1 MSVPRITKEELKEQ
15 LESMDSSSAPIILD
29 VRLKYPYEHSST
41 ILPRS
46 IRMTEDHIDTS
57 KISKERTVVAYDS
70 DPDELVSARVT
81 ANLIRLGYRA
91 RALQGGIG
99 EWLGAK
105 FPAETKT
112 APQQAPPKPGSLK

>member
-1 MSVPRITKEELKEQ
+1 MSIPRVTKEELKEQ
-15 LESMDSSSAPIILD
+15 LESTDSGSAPIILD

-41 ILPRS
+41 ILPGA
-46 IRMTEDHIDTS
+46 IRMAEDQIDTS
-57 KISKERTVVAYDS
+57 KIHKERPVVAYDS

-91 RALQGGIG
+91 RALKGGIG

-105 FPAETKT
+105 FPTEAKT